1 MNPPVERH
9 FEAGPSR
16 LDRVIACPGS
26 VVASR
31 GLDEGPMRAAE
42 HGKRLHTLLEICLKN
57 RTTAADYPS
66 DGEWAVY
73 SDEDRDAVAAVVRA
87 VLDWLDTHPGELL
100 VEVDVDLSDYF
111 TGLFGRVDGA
121 IISNKTLIVLDA
133 KFGRHVV
140 SATTA
145 QLKAYA
151 LGLLAAYSYLSFDE
165 VICVIAQPF
174 AHHFDAVRTTPA
186 ALETWATEVMVPAL
200 AEAFGP
206 APRFN
211 PSLEA
216 CRFCKARAV
225 CAVRKAAHYDGVAAA
240 LDDAP
245 EVALLSRAEIAELL
259 PRFDAF
265 EAYLNDVR
273 DFATRELLAGRPI
286 AGYKLVEGR
295 AIRKWANPATAVGGL
310 REAVLQ
316 KRPELDVEAAESLVR
331 QVAPITITAA
341 EKLLGRGHPCFASLT
356 VKPQGRPTLAPES
369 DSRPHYAP
377 AEAVADAL
385 DAVDL

>member
-1 MNPPVERH
+1 MNARTEQH

-31 GLDEGPMRAAE
+31 GIDEGPMPAAE
-42 HGKRLHTLLEICLKN
+42 HGKRLHTFLEVCLSEGSSP
-57 RTTAADYPS
+57 ADFPYKH
-66 DGEWAVY
+66 GWEVY
-73 SDEDRDAVAAVVRA
+73 SDEDRDAVRA
-87 VLDWLDTHPGELL
+87 VLDHVRDLLDTFPGALL
-100 VEVDVDLSDYF
+100 IEQDVDLSDYF
-111 TGLFGRVDGA
+111 PRLIGRVDVA
-121 IISNKTLIVLDA
+121 IVSGKTLIVLDA

-140 SATTA
+140 PATTA

-174 AHHFDAVRTTPA
+174 AHHFDEVRTTPQ

-200 AEAFGP
+200 HEAFGP

-211 PSLEA
+211 PSLGA

-225 CAVRKAAHYDGVAAA
+225 CVVRKAAHYDGVAAA

-259 PRFDAF
+259 PRFDSF

-295 AIRKWANPATAVGGL
+295 AIRKWANPATAIGGL

-316 KRPELDVEAAESLVR
+316 KRPELDAAAAAALVTLTS
-331 QVAPITITAA
+331 PITITAA